1 MMTSSD
7 IVGCITIVDYT
18 LTSPTGRSIGFSVLG
33 KETEMAAPSWR
44 VSRYVSW
51 KRRRREERKGEG
63 GGEGGEGGEGR
74 REGRGEGEVRGGGG
88 GREERKEVNKV
99 QKCLTMENLQVV
111 ECSASSDCYPQTSL
125 AHDRQLLQQ
134 CHRGYAKSAREPASA
149 LLSLVEYGHRGSLVE
164 GCPHKVQEFVDP
176 G

>member
-1 MMTSSD
+1 MTSSD
-7 IVGCITIVDYT
+7 IVGCATLVYYT

-51 KRRRREERKGEG
+51 KRQGGEERKGEG
-63 GGEGGEGGEGR
+63 GE
-74 REGRGEGEVRGGGG
+74 REERGGRGEGEVRGGGG
-88 GREERKEVNKV
+88 GRGERKEVNTV
-99 QKCLTMENLQVV
+99 QKCLVVENLQVV
-111 ECSASSDCYPQTSL
+111 ECSASSDCYLQTCL

-134 CHRGYAKSAREPASA
+134 CHRGYAESAREPASA
-149 LLSLVEYGHRGSLVE
+149 PLSLVEYGHRGSLVE
-164 GCPHKVQEFVDP
+164 GCPHKVQEFGDP